1 MSHYFITP
9 AGHQR
14 RHLLRAN
21 IWGREL
27 GLISAPGVFSAH
39 RLDLGTSVL
48 FAKTTPPADR
58 PMRILDIGCGFGA
71 ITTALALACPQAR
84 IDAIDTNELALAL
97 TAENAERHQVS
108 DRVRVC
114 VPDGLD
120 EQYYDEIWSNPPIR
134 IGKKQLHALLA
145 RWLPRLA
152 AGGQA
157 WLVVGKNLGA
167 DSLQRWLTAQGWQC
181 TKHASAK
188 GFRVLHIQ
196 RGHDEASTGEDYQRS

>member
-9 AGHQR
+9 DECQQ
-14 RHLLRAN
+14 RHLVSAN

-27 GLISAPGVFSAH
+27 DFVSAPGVFSAH

-71 ITTALALACPQAR
+71 ITTALALACPQAKV
-84 IDAIDTNELALAL
+84 DAIDVNELALTL
-97 TAENAERHQVS
+97 TAENAERHQIA

-114 VPDGLD
+114 LPDRLD
-120 EQYYDEIWSNPPIR
+120 ERCYDEIWSNPPIR
-134 IGKKQLHALLA
+134 IGKEQLHALLG

-152 AGGQA
+152 TGGQA

-167 DSLQRWLTAQGWQC
+167 DSLQRWLTGQGWPC

-196 RGHDEASTGEDYQRS
+196 AGPNESIIGND